1 MGLTI
6 TRRRGETDRVEA
18 IATRVAGLGVPCVGC
33 SDCRGLCQALIE
45 VMVVPEVVLSDTPPA
60 E

>member
-6 TRRRGETDRVEA
+6 TRRRAQTDRVEA
-18 IATRVAGLGVPCVGC
+18 VASKVAGLGTPCIGC

-45 VMVVPEVVLSDTPPA
+45 VMVVPEVVLGETA
-60 E
+60 AGE